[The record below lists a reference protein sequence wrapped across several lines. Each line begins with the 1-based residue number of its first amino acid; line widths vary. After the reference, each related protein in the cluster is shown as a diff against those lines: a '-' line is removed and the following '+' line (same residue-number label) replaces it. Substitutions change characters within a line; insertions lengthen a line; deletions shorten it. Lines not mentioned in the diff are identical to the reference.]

1 MNPNKL
7 FNYKIQ
13 LLETENNMK
22 ILETLLPE
30 ISDYRSRLVLYNY
43 DSFLFDFDY
52 KEDGMEFLNKVK
64 TILESNGKFPTKVS
78 MGDNYHKMKDITGKL
93 ND

>member
-1 MNPNKL
+1 MSL
-7 FNYKIQ
+7 
-13 LLETENNMK
+13 T
-22 ILETLLPE
+22 
-30 ISDYRSRLVLYNY
+30 VYNY
-43 DSFLFDFDY
+43 HYIEMPEYPYSGIHSIK
-52 KEDGMEFLNKVK
+52 KEDFLNKVK